1 VLHELA
7 AATGKQL
14 VFFCVFGERSATAVR
29 AAQDAG
35 LESACHIEGG
45 LAAWKKAGGLV
56 AR

>member
-7 AATGKQL
+7 AATGKRL